1 MRKKISYK
9 FPTRKRNVNKKK
21 KKRFQKIRLLKDK
34 KEKKSKVCRSYQNI
48 KALIHLQNSA

>member
-21 KKRFQKIRLLKDK
+21 KQKIPNTK
-34 KEKKSKVCRSYQNI
+34 KKGEQKKKKGSRKYDY
-48 KALIHLQNSA
+48 

>member
-21 KKRFQKIRLLKDK
+21 KKGTKKYDNKKIKKKKKVRYVEATKILKP
-34 KEKKSKVCRSYQNI
+34 
-48 KALIHLQNSA
+48 

>member
-21 KKRFQKIRLLKDK
+21 KKVPENTTTKR
-34 KEKKSKVCRSYQNI
+34 
-48 KALIHLQNSA
+48 

>member
-21 KKRFQKIRLLKDK
+21 KKDT
-34 KEKKSKVCRSYQNI
+34 EKTTTKR
-48 KALIHLQNSA
+48 